1 MLVSSSLVMDEFSY
15 WDQFSDYF
23 YSADPFVVGLEGPLT
38 GSQSSV
44 GIDMLRGA
52 LLAVEIIN
60 EEGGVLGRP
69 LQLLSADDSADPDKA
84 LDVANYLKAVGADAV
99 VGPYNS
105 SVGLEN
111 LDYYID
117 NKILPV
123 HLTST
128 DATSGKGVT
137 IQPKNSQISPKESA
151 YILDQD
157 VESVSIV
164 VDPSAYTRGM
174 AERLEASLEAEGV
187 EVNVFEVDPGKES
200 YEALVSDVIS
210 DDPDLV
216 YLSTY
221 YPEGGAILEGLEDL
235 GSDAMRFLGL
245 ANVDPAL
252 IQDVGLELAQ
262 SAMFSGVPEA
272 DQLPDSQ
279 EFVDAYRERF
289 SDDPGVWGVF
299 VYDSFN
305 ILVDAINRVDST
317 DYDDM
322 LSSLLMTEN
331 YLGQTGSITVDPL
344 TGNRVDVPVSI
355 LRVDE
360 DGGFVPI
367 RQVEDLVVCG

>member
-1 MLVSSSLVMDEFSY
+1 MEEFGY
-15 WDQFSDYF
+15 WDYFLDYF
-23 YSADPFVVGLEGPLT
+23 SSADPFVVGLEGPLT

-117 NKILPV
+117 NEILPF

-174 AERLEASLEAEGV
+174 AERLEDSLEAEGV
-187 EVNVFEVDPGKES
+187 SVNVFEVDPGKES

-221 YPEGGAILEGLEDL
+221 YPEGGAILEGLENLD
-235 GSDAMRFLGL
+235 SDAKRFLGL

-252 IQDVGLELAQ
+252 IEEVGLELAK
-262 SAMFSGVPEA
+262 SAIFSGVPEA
-272 DQLPDSQ
+272 AQLPDAQ

-289 SDDPGVWGVF
+289 CDDPGVWGVF
-299 VYDSFN
+299 VYDSFKV
-305 ILVDAINRVDST
+305 LVDAIDRVGST
-317 DYDDM
+317 DYEDM
-322 LSSLLMTEN
+322 LGSLLMTED

-344 TGNRVDVPVSI
+344 TGNRVDVPVYI
-355 LRVDE
+355 LRVDG

-367 RQVEDLVVCG
+367 E

>member
-1 MLVSSSLVMDEFSY
+1 MDEFSY

>member
-1 MLVSSSLVMDEFSY
+1 MLVSSLLVMDEFSY
-15 WDQFSDYF
+15 GDQFSDYF

-174 AERLEASLEAEGV
+174 AERLKASLEAEGV